1 MASPKSQYWQWT
13 RCRGRNGWDPPQDI
27 PADMGEECLNVTF
40 DDGGLGTKRAG
51 CSATGDTSAL
61 STSIEQL
68 YSWVPGQDQAARE
81 LFVIDRSKPR
91 VVARM
96 AGGSTFTPLTVGD
109 ALSTASASRYVSFA
123 SLNGKLFIAYDSAVN
138 RLHVFD
144 PGFSTSALR
153 RAGLGRPG
161 APSVT
166 NTGTGTYPA
175 MLRYYRVAFTEQRS
189 GVTVRRSEL
198 GPAQSF
204 TPSGNGTHARITR
217 PTAINEGETH
227 WEIYA
232 SVDDALYYGPI
243 ATVAVGTTT
252 YDDNVVPSTYSTTY
266 DLAPTEGT
274 NTPFPS
280 VKYLYSNGSRLF
292 GLGVW
297 ETAAGDSH
305 PPQPGTVYFTPALG
319 SSSIHD
325 EERCQLTTTAI
336 GSLILSRNA
345 GGVDR
350 GLSALGNIILAFQDR
365 GIWGLTPTENAEV
378 PYRRVQY
385 SDTLGAVSHWSI
397 IQAEDEAG
405 RPCVYFLD
413 PLKGPYRYGHDGFRW
428 VGKDVVDIW
437 RTVNL
442 HSVVAPHG
450 LYFAAKNQ
458 IWWWVATG
466 ASTVPTMMIVLDVT
480 EQRPDAEGNM
490 RGGWAVWTGAIAE
503 ARTAA
508 MMSNTLGASMSLD
521 LVPYFGERTGVTLR
535 KYDPTATDDDGTEF
549 QAYVQSG
556 GMTIDPMVMHASVMR
571 SYLLATAGTGVDIQQ
586 TLIRNFGAESRTAT
600 VGLDAAGTETRV
612 LRKFEEAALTDAV
625 LVQVRLGDASA
636 NTSTWT
642 LDRWYGEVQSQE
654 PV

>member
-51 CSATGDTSAL
+51 CTSTGTL
-61 STSIEQL
+61 SVFTGRINAMHA
-68 YSWVPGQDQAARE
+68 WVPGQDQTARE
-81 LFVIDRSKPR
+81 LIAVDNPAVFG
-91 VVARM
+91 RM
-96 AGGSTFTPLTVGD
+96 AAGSTFSALTLKD
-109 ALSTASASRYVSFA
+109 AVASPPTVVSFA
-123 SLNGKLFIAYDSAVN
+123 SLNGKLFIAYDSLVN

-144 PGFSTSALR
+144 PGLSTSTIR
-153 RAGLGRPG
+153 RAGMGTPG

-365 GIWGLTPTENAEV
+365 GIWGLAPTENAEV

-385 SDTLGAVSHWSI
+385 SDTLGAVSHQSI

-413 PLKGPYRYGHDGFRW
+413 PLKGPYRYGQDGFRW
-428 VGKDVVDIW
+428 VGKDIADIW
-437 RTVNL
+437 ETVN
-442 HSVVAPHG
+442 HAATTVAHG
-450 LYFAAKNQ
+450 VYFAAKRQ
-458 IWWWVATG
+458 VWWWVATG
-466 ASTVPTMMIVLDVT
+466 ASTAPDTMIVLDVT

-490 RGGWAVWTGAIAE
+490 RGGWMKWTGGIATC
-503 ARTAA
+503 RCSTL
-508 MMSNTLGASMSLD
+508 MSATLGTSMSLNV
-521 LVPYFGERTGVTLR
+521 VPYFAANSALTLL
-535 KYDPTATDDDGTEF
+535 KHNPAAADDNGTEF

-612 LRKFEEAALTDAV
+612 LRKFEETALTDAV

-636 NTSTWT
+636 NKSTWT